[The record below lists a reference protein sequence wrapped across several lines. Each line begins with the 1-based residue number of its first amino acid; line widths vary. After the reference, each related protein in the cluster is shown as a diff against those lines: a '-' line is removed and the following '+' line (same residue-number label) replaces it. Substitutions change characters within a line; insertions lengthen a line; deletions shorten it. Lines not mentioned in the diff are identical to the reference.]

1 MGEKPMMH
9 NSLLIRERLEET
21 NNSEL
26 HKSRRD
32 AHKACRRLD
41 SSEKLADGEFALVGP
56 WSIVT
61 AGDRIS
67 GMDEACSDLEDFFIR
82 SGIEIGE
89 SINSIALQID
99 EDIPEGA
106 FRRLAMP
113 GNLVIA
119 ASDMQ
124 GLWAGIVYLEKE
136 LAIRGAPVL
145 TSGTIERSSSW
156 KVQISQAPFGSNY
169 LVPDLS
175 DRYLSDDAFRLLAH
189 SGINGMTIYGDWLLY
204 VNSDRYPELNC
215 SEYARNISMLK
226 DASLR
231 AQKYGIR
238 LFYVPVGPKLV
249 YDHPLFERVPE
260 ARGARINV
268 GLKQDAAI
276 IHNLCTSHPETLAF
290 HGEVMANLFKEV
302 PELGGLILII
312 GGESYYHC
320 FMRPDKTNLA
330 ADQKTNCQQ
339 CAPHPPEAVVNG
351 LLKATADAVRRQKP
365 NAWIMAWPY
374 SATIWSCDQAQIEL
388 LQEMD
393 PQLALLSTIDKDQ
406 WAQKNGY
413 QKLIWDYSVDYTGP
427 ADNLLNQSETLA
439 DRNMELFVKTETAIG
454 LECIHYPYFPSLQR
468 HAEKWKHVASMKPTG
483 VLQSWMF
490 FGMWGSRA
498 EELGWWTAW
507 HPEKGT
513 EEVLAAIAAR
523 DFGPIASDMV
533 KVWERLSEAA
543 SHFPCIPPY
552 FTGPEF
558 IGPAHPLLFGDE
570 VEKRKEFEAL
580 LYYLQENEQTFS
592 DTVNEVAHTM
602 VMEAL
607 PYEHIRS
614 VMRTE
619 DESDCWPLFM
629 SEYECALL
637 HSQKAFEHLNHL
649 QLPED
654 SVIQASFQEEKY
666 LCEFIYRTFE
676 SIVNTYKFLEQK
688 ERGNLAGMVE
698 IAEQELLNARLSR
711 SIFIACPWLDL
722 SLRVDG
728 KYPSSLKMID
738 TKITIMEQEIKEIRS
753 VPGGR

>member
-1 MGEKPMMH
+1 MMH

-26 HKSRRD
+26 HKNRRD
-32 AHKACRRLD
+32 AHRACRRLD
-41 SSEKLADGEFALVGP
+41 IQGKLSDGEFELDGT
-56 WSIVT
+56 WSVV
-61 AGDRIS
+61 AEGKPIS
-67 GMDEACSDLEDFFIR
+67 GMEEARADLEDFFIR
-82 SGIEIGE
+82 SGMSIGDSLNSVALRIE
-89 SINSIALQID
+89 D
-99 EDIPEGA
+99 DIPIGA
-106 FRRLAMP
+106 FRRSVKP

-136 LAIRGAPVL
+136 LAVRQAPVL
-145 TSGTIERSSSW
+145 TAGTIERSSPW
-156 KVQISQAPFGSNY
+156 KAQISQAPFGSNY

-204 VNSDRYPELNC
+204 VNSDTYPELNC
-215 SEYARNISMLK
+215 PEYASNIRMLK
-226 DASLR
+226 EAALR
-231 AQKYGIR
+231 ARKYGIR

-249 YDHPLFERVPE
+249 YNHPLFERVPQ
-260 ARGARINV
+260 ARGARIHV
-268 GLKQDAAI
+268 GLKPDAAI
-276 IHNLCTSHPETLAF
+276 IHNLCSSHPETLAF

-320 FMRPDKTNLA
+320 YMRPDKTNLA
-330 ADQKTNCQQ
+330 ADQKTNCPQ
-339 CAPHPPEAVVNG
+339 CALHRPEVVVNG
-351 LLKATADAVRRQKP
+351 LLKATADAVRLQKP

-388 LQEMD
+388 LRETD

-406 WAQKNGY
+406 WAQKDGY

-427 ADNLLNQSETLA
+427 ADNLMDQSQTLA
-439 DRNMELFVKTETAIG
+439 DRKMELFVKTETAIG
-454 LECIHYPYFPSLQR
+454 LECIHYPYFPSLPR
-468 HAEKWKHVASMKPTG
+468 HAEKWRNVAAMKPAG

-498 EELGWWTAW
+498 EEIGWWTAW
-507 HPEKGT
+507 HSESGT
-513 EEVLAAIAAR
+513 EEVIASIAAR
-523 DFGPIASDMV
+523 DFGPLAADMV
-533 KVWERLSEAA
+533 KVWELLSEAA

-570 VEKRKEFEAL
+570 AEKRKAFTAL

-592 DTVNEVAHTM
+592 DTVNEVTHSM
-602 VMEAL
+602 IVEEV

-614 VMRTE
+614 VMRA
-619 DESDCWPLFM
+619 DDGSDCWPFFM
-629 SEYECALL
+629 SEYECALKI
-637 HSQKAFEHLNHL
+637 SREAFEHLNRL
-649 QLPED
+649 QLPENA
-654 SVIQASFQEEKY
+654 VIQASFHEEKY

-676 SIVNTYKFLEQK
+676 SIVNTYKFLDLK
-688 ERGNLAGMVE
+688 AKGDLAGMVE
-698 IAEQELLNARLSR
+698 IAEQELLNARMSR
-711 SIFIACPWLDL
+711 SIFVACPWLDL

-738 TKITIMEQEIKEIRS
+738 EKIAIMTQEIMEIGS
-753 VPGGR
+753 GPGGR